1 MLMRMSNEH
10 CRVFCPPCWSLL
22 TPGAQGGFM
31 DVPKLPMHVYK
42 WKQGQPNLSFKH
54 DWPASSRRGDMFRV
68 KILSLFI
75 LRVIEAKGSL

>member
-1 MLMRMSNEH
+1 
-10 CRVFCPPCWSLL
+10 
-22 TPGAQGGFM
+22 M
-31 DVPKLPMHVYK
+31 DVPMLPMHVYK